1 MPRYYFHIA
10 TDTEV
15 FPDAAGMEVPDDA
28 AAHHYAIQLISKIM
42 LHDPEERDWRGW
54 RVEVV
59 NSEQAAVLTVL
70 YPRYQWAPRTAFEY
84 GAAPFGRRTNWPVKL
99 LNLLCI
105 AGSAMFISAAPEQA
119 ITNESFSCIETVGSL
134 TYTFNS
140 GHPSSGA
147 GILRIDP
154 ADDTDRKPRKTARE
168 RKWIER

>member
-84 GAAPFGRRTNWPVKL
+84 RPPTFGRRTHWPLKL

-105 AGSAMFISAAPEQA
+105 AGSAMFISAAPA
-119 ITNESFSCIETVGSL
+119 IARESFSCIQTVGSL
-134 TYTFNS
+134 TCTFNS

-147 GILRIDP
+147 GILYIDP
-154 ADDTDRKPRKTARE
+154 ATTLTGRL
-168 RKWIER
+168 